1 MTFDELL
8 RLAENGD
15 VESQY
20 QLSRF
25 YYEGDGVEKDEQRSL
40 MWLTKAADAG
50 LLDAM
55 TTLAVL
61 LRKGREPEKVKI
73 ANQLLFKAAE
83 AGDLTAT
90 LTLSLHYSVGIG
102 LAKDNVKAC
111 TLVIKACLLGA
122 PLDNEIVKTQFATFT
137 EEEILSA
144 FDRLEWP
151 KLWITFGPPTTGI
164 MAEEFQQFQKVE
176 LEGAT
181 NTRWFK
187 YELENIKSITETQT
201 DKHGTVIDVLWNKEL
216 AIRSY
221 RAAVTADE
229 QLRYVTCQ
237 ISFKDIIASNGLPVI
252 QQPSADA
259 LTALAS
265 LLAYLDGREWV
276 RVRVVW

>member
-8 RLAENGD
+8 RLAEDGD

-20 QLSRF
+20 HLSRF
-25 YYEGDGVEKDEQRSL
+25 YYEGDGVEKDEERGL

-61 LRKGREPEKVKI
+61 LRKSREPEKVKI
-73 ANQLLFKAAE
+73 ANQLLLKAAE

-102 LAKDNVKAC
+102 LTKDNVQAC
-111 TLVIKACLLGA
+111 ALVIKACLLGA
-122 PLDNEIVKTQFATFT
+122 PLDNEIVKTQFASFT
-137 EEEILSA
+137 EEEIVSA

-164 MAEEFQQFQKVE
+164 MVEEFKQFQKVE

-181 NTRWFK
+181 DTEWFK

-201 DKHGTVIDVLWNKEL
+201 DKQGTVIDVLWNKEL

-229 QLRYVTCQ
+229 QLRHVTCQ
-237 ISFKDIIASNGLPVI
+237 ISFKDIVTSNGLPVI